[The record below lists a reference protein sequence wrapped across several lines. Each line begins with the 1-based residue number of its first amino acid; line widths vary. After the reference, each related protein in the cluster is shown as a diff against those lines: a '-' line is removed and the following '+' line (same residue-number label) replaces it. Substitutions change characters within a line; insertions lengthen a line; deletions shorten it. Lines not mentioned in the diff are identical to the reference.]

1 MKLAKS
7 DLEKIIREALS
18 SAILETKEEHI
29 AGISSKIDR
38 LRQAIVM
45 AEKGMENMEVSAG
58 AGDNVRATNAY
69 FAKQVEVTNLNSKI
83 SLLLKQLQQLNLDE
97 PGQLERGEIN

>member
-1 MKLAKS
+1 MKLTKS
-7 DLEKIIREALS
+7 QLKQLIKEELS

-38 LRQAIVM
+38 LRRAIEM
-45 AEKGMENMEVSAG
+45 AEKGMENMEMGAG
-58 AGDNVRATNAY
+58 EGDNVRATNAY

-97 PGQLERGEIN
+97 PGQLERGN